1 MPIETY
7 EVSGQ
12 IRIQKG
18 NKTHIHRFKKRDMEH
33 EGPVDTPEFA
43 EEIMADFRLE
53 LKEEKEQTSLDE
65 HDQDGGEKKEEKK
78 DAKKGQKKGAAGA
91 PP

>member
-1 MPIETY
+1 VPIETY

-43 EEIMADFRLE
+43 GEILRDFNLE

-65 HDQDGGEKKEEKK
+65 HDQGKEEEEEEEEEKK
-78 DAKKGQKKGAAGA
+78 KDTKK
-91 PP
+91 PPKR